1 MRRAFLFLLATLAGT
16 ASALDCQHP
25 NSTRENIEC
34 ASRAFAASDAKLNET
49 YGRVLA
55 LFSGPDEDRW
65 YPASTKE
72 HLIASERVWIKYRDE
87 NCTAISWNYKSG
99 SIRGEM
105 ELSCRKELT
114 DQRIKSLEQFS
125 GPG

>member
-1 MRRAFLFLLATLAGT
+1 MRQVLFLLLTTLAGT

-25 NSTRENIEC
+25 NSTRESIEC
-34 ASRAFAASDAKLNET
+34 ASQAFAASDAKLNET

-55 LFSGPDEDRW
+55 LFPGADEGRW
-65 YPASTKE
+65 YPASTRE
-72 HLIASERVWIKYRDE
+72 HLIASERAWIKYRDE

-99 SIRGEM
+99 SIRDEM
-105 ELSCRKELT
+105 ELGCRKELT

>member
-1 MRRAFLFLLATLAGT
+1 MKYLLFLSLAVVTSP

-34 ASRAFAASDAKLNET
+34 ASQALTEADAKLNEA

-55 LFSGPDEDRW
+55 LFSGQDEDRW

-72 HLIASERVWIKYRDE
+72 HLIASEKAWIKYRDE
-87 NCTAISWNYKSG
+87 NCMAISWNYKSG
-99 SIRGEM
+99 SIRDEM
-105 ELSCRKELT
+105 ELTCRKELT
-114 DQRIKSLEQFS
+114 EQRTKSLDLFS